1 MLWPTNTF
9 GVKPK
14 LVIKGGLIDWAVM
27 GDPNASI
34 PTPEPVLLR
43 PMFGADGRAVGRTSM
58 TFISQAA
65 VEAGVPERLGL
76 DRWIEPVRN
85 CRTIGKA
92 QMVRND
98 AMPEID
104 VDPETY
110 QVCVDGRPATVA
122 AVDGGVDVAALLHR
136 LMAAAP
142 TGASRRAGGG
152 GRSQLR
158 ASCRSCS

>member
-14 LVIKGGLIDWAVM
+14 YVIKGGFIAFALM

-43 PMFGADGRAVGRTSM
+43 SMFAARGGAVGHTSM
-58 TFISQAA
+58 TFISQGACD
-65 VEAGVPERLGL
+65 AGVPERLAL
-76 DRWIEPVRN
+76 ERWVEPVRN
-85 CRTIGKA
+85 CRTVGKA

-98 AMPEID
+98 NRPEIG

-110 QVCVDGRPATVA
+110 QVRVDGKAATVA
-122 AVDGGVDVAALLHR
+122 ATEEVS
-136 LMAAAP
+136 M
-142 TGASRRAGGG
+142 
-152 GRSQLR
+152 SQLYYIV
-158 ASCRSCS
+158 